1 MRGTNFY
8 EDEIDNPY
16 LPLEEGSLWVYQGE
30 DLLNSVFVTDREKEI
45 LGVDTTVVLDVEFS
59 EGQLAELTLDW
70 YAQDDDGNVW
80 YFGENTAEIEDGEI
94 VSREGSWEAGVDG
107 AEPGIV
113 MLAKPKVGQTYAEEN
128 APGVAEDMATVISL
142 NESVDVPFGSFDHV
156 LQTDN
161 FSRSIRM
168 RWKRSSTPRAWATS
182 WRSTRRPARRR
193 NSSSSARATT

>member
-1 MRGTNFY
+1 M
-8 EDEIDNPY
+8 
-16 LPLEEGSLWVYQGE
+16 EEGSLWIYQGE
-30 DLLNSVFVTDREKEI
+30 DSLNSVFVTDREKEI

-70 YAQDDDGNVW
+70 FAQDDDGNVW
-80 YFGENTAEIEDGEI
+80 YFGENTAEFEDGEI

-142 NESVDVPFGSFDHV
+142 NEFVDVPFGSFHHV
-156 LQTDN
+156 LQTHN
-161 FSRSIRM
+161 F
-168 RWKRSSTPRAWATS
+168 TPLDPDESEIEVLRQG
-182 WRSTRRPARRR
+182 RRQHPGDRRGDR
-193 NSSSSARATT
+193 RGGGTHLLPRGR